1 MEIGTEK
8 RIRDERGV
16 HGCGNAST
24 KLSAEWA
31 NGRGDARIGGESHEF
46 IGSAGVSDARPSV
59 VGRVGSGRVE
69 ISDIVSVMVEPREAG
84 SYRAH
89 RCTSAVDA
97 APRFLP

>member
-8 RIRDERGV
+8 RIRDEHGV
-16 HGCGNAST
+16 HGCGNAPF
-24 KLSAEWA
+24 KLSAERA
-31 NGRGDARIGGESHEF
+31 NGRGDARIGGESREF

-59 VGRVGSGRVE
+59 VGRLE
-69 ISDIVSVMVEPREAG
+69 ISDIVSVMVEPRETG
-84 SYRAH
+84 SYSAH